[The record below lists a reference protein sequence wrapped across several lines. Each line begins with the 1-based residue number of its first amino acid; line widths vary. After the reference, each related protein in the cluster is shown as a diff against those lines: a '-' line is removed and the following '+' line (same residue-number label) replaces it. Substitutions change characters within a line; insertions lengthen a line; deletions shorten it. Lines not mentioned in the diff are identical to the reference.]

1 MARRARNG
9 PSRRKIIGIAALVP
23 AALKAHASADAE
35 TLPTL
40 CSKWLAQDA
49 KVEHL
54 SLRWGQLE
62 VRAIREFGWCQLS
75 PEARRGLPL
84 QAEMDQICAQ
94 LFGSGRCSGRGS
106 GGPQSDQGDGP
117 SRRSRQ
123 VGGGRTTFPRRR
135 RGPPPV
141 CRRGHRRSR
150 QPGNCR
156 PSPGRSFN
164 APRCVRPS
172 RPEQSALRY
181 RR

>member
-62 VRAIREFGWCQLS
+62 VRAIREFGWRQLS

-94 LFGSGRCSGRGS
+94 LLVLDDA
-106 GGPQSDQGDGP
+106 QAADL
-117 SRRSRQ
+117 
-123 VGGGRTTFPRRR
+123 
-135 RGPPPV
+135 
-141 CRRGHRRSR
+141 
-150 QPGNCR
+150 
-156 PSPGRSFN
+156 
-164 APRCVRPS
+164 A
-172 RPEQSALRY
+172 ALRATKATDLPGAVAKLVVAA
-181 RR
+181 RLFRDEDEDLHQFVVEAIADLASLEIVGLLLDARSTPPAA